1 MAKAPLSEVP
11 LTGPLAS
18 SLPSTQIS
26 MLEPR
31 LMPATWCQA
40 PLKTSLVEV
49 TLPPAPPSKENIA
62 FVELAVPRPYWWT
75 GPAAALVSQFAFVV
89 EEELTKASMEKSP
102 ERRLRFVAAG
112 RSIQPPVKVP
122 PWPTLPAVWVTLTT
136 EVASLPLTTSLPGV
150 PATAKE

>member
-26 MLEPR
+26 IVEPR

-40 PLKTSLVEV
+40 PLKTLLVEV
-49 TLPPAPPSKENIA
+49 TLPLAPPSKEKIA

-75 GPAAALVSQFAFVV
+75 GPAAALVNQFAFVV
-89 EEELTKASMEKSP
+89 DEELTKASMVKSP
-102 ERRLRFVAAG
+102 EGGLKADGIG
-112 RSIQPPVKVP
+112 RAQEPD
-122 PWPTLPAVWVTLTT
+122 
-136 EVASLPLTTSLPGV
+136 
-150 PATAKE
+150 